1 MRCGESGFFAS
12 SLCLLWQTGPPTD
25 GSGTLTHTRTQRT
38 HAARSRCT
46 PASSP
51 ASRARSSVDKDR
63 PPLVLCR
70 PVVRSSFSIP
80 RQSDGRVRSSS
91 SLRHSGTHARSP
103 INQEKKN
110 KIWRKFSLD
119 FFHSSVARLRASPRR
134 TSMFPPL
141 RTRLLL
147 LLLVERDER
156 DVGDFDDLEADA
168 GWRRDT
174 TSWRKLPVT
183 KSTARKRASEHARA
197 QAASGVH
204 PRARVSRAAGDACSL
219 PPLSVRSCH
228 DTCGR

>member
-1 MRCGESGFFAS
+1 MRRVRLLRQL
-12 SLCLLWQTGPPTD
+12 SLLALANCAAD
-25 GSGTLTHTRTQRT
+25 RRRRHTHSYT
-38 HAARSRCT
+38 HATHARCTRSRCT

-51 ASRARSSVDKDR
+51 TSFVGRQGQTSARSLSSG
-63 PPLVLCR
+63 R
-70 PVVRSSFSIP
+70 PVVLLHCTAV
-80 RQSDGRVRSSS
+80 GRASALLVVAPAQR
-91 SLRHSGTHARSP
+91 HARTLAHQP
-103 INQEKKN
+103 RKKN

-134 TSMFPPL
+134 TSMLPPL

-228 DTCGR
+228 DTCAR